1 MRFGERQAG
10 GAIVVRA
17 RSRAGASTT
26 KRRLKLL
33 SSVLLQRLKGS
44 AQKALAQD
52 LEIPV
57 EHGRVDL
64 QLPDTGRVGDV
75 DVSGG
80 QSRNLG
86 HEHSPRAV
94 AVLLDQ
100 VRRLPEVLHL
110 HETGIERRLL
120 LLLAPDLFP
129 GLGSMQDVAG
139 D

>member
-1 MRFGERQAG
+1 MRLGEGQAR
-10 GAIVVRA
+10 GAIVVRG
-17 RSRAGASTT
+17 RSRAGASTA
-26 KRRLKLL
+26 KRRLKFLG
-33 SSVLLQRLKGS
+33 SVLLQWLKGS
-44 AQKALAQD
+44 TQEALAQD
-52 LEIPV
+52 LEVPV

-64 QLPDTGRVGDV
+64 QLPDTGRVGDI

-94 AVLLDQ
+94 AVLLDE
-100 VRRLPEVLHL
+100 VPRLPEVLHL

-129 GLGSMQDVAG
+129 GLGSELA
-139 D
+139 